1 MVTVFPEPA
10 DLLLFFNFLLAMN
23 VSLDTLHNSCSE
35 WNKLPSEKTP
45 VLFFSFICIAKL
57 CLFVIIFFEK
67 GEKKKKRFG
76 RLLVRGVL
84 CSPNAE
90 SVLGLFTV

>member
-10 DLLLFFNFLLAMN
+10 DLLFFNFLLAMN

-57 CLFVIIFFEK
+57 CLFVIIFLKKEK
-67 GEKKKKRFG
+67 RKKKD
-76 RLLVRGVL
+76 LVGSWSEGSCVL
-84 CSPNAE
+84 QMLS
-90 SVLGLFTV
+90 LF

>member
-45 VLFFSFICIAKL
+45 VLFFFFYMHCQVVPF
-57 CLFVIIFFEK
+57 CDYFFEK
-67 GEKKKKRFG
+67 GEKKKKD
-76 RLLVRGVL
+76 LVGSWSEGSCVL
-84 CSPNAE
+84 QMLS
-90 SVLGLFTV
+90 LF